1 MTFGRS
7 LSRAAVLAALVVACV
22 PTGGGAQAPPAIIRL
37 GTVVADE
44 ITPILYAQ
52 HAGLYARAGL
62 DVQITAVA
70 SGAAVTAAVLS
81 GSYEIGKSSL
91 PALMNAY
98 LRGLPV
104 AIIAPGGVYDPHAP
118 YEELI
123 VATESPIRGP
133 RDLEGKTVGVPSLH
147 DLNELAVDGW
157 VEAAGGD
164 YQTIKYVELPNSAA
178 GVAVAEH
185 RVDAANVSNPPLA
198 AALRTGRVRVA
209 GHPWDAIGPSFLISV
224 WFTTKEWAASHPDQ
238 VRAFAR
244 TTEEAGAYTNT
255 HHAETAPVVADYTK
269 IPLSY
274 FTGGMT
280 RTVSGTTLR
289 VDQIQPVIDL
299 SAKYKFIPRSIP
311 ARELLAATSGHGA

>member
-1 MTFGRS
+1 MTFRRS
-7 LSRAAVLAALVVACV
+7 LVRAAALAVLVTACV
-22 PTGGGAQAPPAIIRL
+22 PTGSAAQPALTTIRL

-52 HAGLYARAGL
+52 HAGLYTRAGL
-62 DVQITAVA
+62 DVQVTAVA

-81 GSYEIGKSSL
+81 GAYDIGKSSL

-104 AIIAPGGVYDPHAP
+104 AIIAPGGVYDPRAP

-123 VATESPIRGP
+123 VASDSPIRGP

-164 YQTIKYVELPNSAA
+164 YHTIKYVELPNSAA

-198 AALRTGRVRVA
+198 EALRTGRVRVA

-224 WFTTKEWAASHPDQ
+224 WFTTKDWAAKHPDQ

-244 TTEEAGAYTNT
+244 TTQDAGAYTNA
-255 HHAETAPVVADYTK
+255 HHAETAPVVAEFTK
-269 IPLSY
+269 IPLSL
-274 FTGGMT
+274 FTDGMT

-289 VDQIQPVIDL
+289 LEQIQPVIDL
-299 SAKYKFIPRSIP
+299 SAKYKFIPRAIP
-311 ARELLAATSGHGA
+311 ARELIAGDVRVP